1 MTSVLPAHAPVAER
15 PTPRPAQL
23 AAIQAPLG
31 PVLVLAGPGAGKTFC
46 LIGRIEH
53 YIRHHG
59 ISPERI
65 CALTFTNRAADEVA
79 SRLAREIGPETEAL
93 TRGTL
98 HSLCVRLLREHGSQV
113 AVPRTFGIADD
124 AYQLT
129 VLRRLKV
136 WKEPRRRWLLTAFER
151 HRLQGADLA
160 PDDARVL
167 ERYEE
172 YLATRNLLDFDQI
185 LLKTADLLRGW
196 PEAGIVIGGRW
207 DAVLVD
213 EFQDLDRTQYA
224 IVQRLAPHRNLFVVG
239 DDEQSI
245 FAWRGAEPEVLRKF
259 QREFGVQQPILLD
272 ANLRCSRQ
280 IFGAA
285 RRLLEANP
293 PLFEKAIEAE
303 RESPFAVRAQ
313 GFGDEIEE
321 LRWLLEDLRTDQ
333 QTSGLPWG
341 EYALLY
347 RRHDIGQRLEG
358 ALITA
363 GIPCALAPRQALVD
377 DEAVS
382 YVVRAL
388 RLMRAPDD
396 PVLAHSFAQL
406 VLPKSLMERIER
418 ESPADAAGFLERL
431 RHLARKEIREKPD
444 AKKLWRL
451 VYQIENL
458 RGLPEQFPTLDAIV
472 PALLSTRVGEYRS
485 ILEDRHEEL
494 SDPASDPAVVKLAGK
509 LGKAL
514 LGRQRV
520 WVEPGNGVGIAIRG
534 LLREAGVT
542 TVDYLLPESRPA
554 AEDLVITSDDAGA
567 LPLPLTI
574 FKALQ
579 YQLGSRISSEFDD
592 FVAFDLETTGK
603 DPAMDEIVEVG
614 AVRVRGGKIVDQ
626 FRQLVRPKVPIHP
639 EAEKVHGYSQASLAD
654 APTFEQI
661 WPLVRDF
668 LGNGVVVAHNGFNFD
683 IPMLR
688 RMAAGMPG
696 ADREPRWFD
705 TLPWAR
711 ELVPGVKAKLEFLAE
726 AFGVEHGRKHHAVDD
741 AIALVGV
748 ARELATRYLVRTRKS
763 LLVQH
768 LDYLGLALALTEDRA
783 RGKEGGLLFEL
794 SRPYT
799 LGRFSECL
807 DYYES
812 EQAILGGETLSLET
826 VVKRM
831 GGATAMRRIRQ
842 EKTAEQRYPMAMARL
857 RVLLD
862 ASRAETLEE
871 SLQRFLDRVAL
882 STSQGVEADP
892 HRVNLLTVHAAKGL
906 EFSRVY
912 VVGVEDRQFPG
923 TQELSRNETGKIEEA
938 RRLLYVGMTRAKDR
952 LVLTRVDRRNG
963 EDTGGAQFLAEM
975 RLHLSRDS

>member
-1 MTSVLPAHAPVAER
+1 VTEPGLAVLDARAER
-15 PTPRPAQL
+15 PSPRAAQL

-46 LIGRIEH
+46 LIGRIEY
-53 YIRHHG
+53 YIKQAG
-59 ISPERI
+59 IAPDRI

-79 SRLAREIGPETEAL
+79 HRLAREIGPETEAL

-98 HSLCVRLLREHGSQV
+98 HSLCVRLLREHGSPV
-113 AVPRTFGIADD
+113 GVGRAFGIADD
-124 AYQLT
+124 SYQHI

-136 WKEPRRRWLLTAFER
+136 WKEGRRKGLLLAFER
-151 HRLQGADLA
+151 HRLQSADL
-160 PDDARVL
+160 PLDEARLL

-172 YLATRNLLDFDQI
+172 YLASRNLLDFDQI
-185 LLKTADLLRGW
+185 LTKTRDLLLGS
-196 PEAGIVIGGRW
+196 PEAATAIAGRW
-207 DAVLVD
+207 DALLVD

-224 IVQRLAPHRNLFVVG
+224 IIQRLAPHRNLFVVG

-245 FAWRGAEPEVLRKF
+245 FAWRGAEPEVLVRF
-259 QREFGVQQPILLD
+259 QRELGIKAPILLD

-280 IFGAA
+280 IFSAA

-303 RESPFAVRAQ
+303 RDSPFPVRAQ
-313 GFGDEIEE
+313 GFADEVEE
-321 LRWLLEDLRTDQ
+321 LRWLLDDLRTDQ
-333 QTSGLPWG
+333 QASVLPWG
-341 EYALLY
+341 EYAFLY
-347 RRHDIGQRLEG
+347 RRHDIGARLEG

-363 GIPCALAPRQALVD
+363 GIPCCLAPRQALVD

-388 RLMRAPDD
+388 RLMRSPDD
-396 PVLAHSFAQL
+396 PVLAQSFAQL

-418 ESPADAAGFLERL
+418 ESPTDGAGFLDRL

-444 AKKLWRL
+444 ARKLWRL
-451 VYQIENL
+451 VYEIENL
-458 RGLPEQFPTLDAIV
+458 RTLPERHVTLDAIV

-485 ILEDRHEEL
+485 VLEERHEDL
-494 SDPASDPAVVKLAGK
+494 SDPASDPAVVRLAER
-509 LGKAL
+509 LGRAM

-534 LLREAGVT
+534 LLRAAGVT
-542 TVDYLLPESRPA
+542 TVEYLLPDRHPQPG
-554 AEDLVITSDDAGA
+554 DLVLAPTDAGA
-567 LPLPLTI
+567 LPLPLAV

-579 YQLGSRISSEFDD
+579 YHLGRRISSEFDD
-592 FVAFDLETTGK
+592 FVVFDLETTGK
-603 DPAMDEIVEVG
+603 DPAVDEIVEIG
-614 AVRVRGGKIVDQ
+614 AVRVHGGQIVEE
-626 FRQLVRPKVPIHP
+626 FRSLVRPRVPIHP
-639 EAEKVHGYSQASLAD
+639 DAQKVHGYSEAHLAD
-654 APTFEQI
+654 APSFAEI
-661 WPLVRDF
+661 WPAVRDF
-668 LGNGVVVAHNGFNFD
+668 LGDGVVVAHNGFNFD

-688 RMAAGMPG
+688 RMSAGLAG

-711 ELVPGVKAKLEFLAE
+711 ELVPGVRAKLENLAE
-726 AFGVEHGRKHHAVDD
+726 AFGVEHGRKHHALDD
-741 AIALVGV
+741 ATALVGV
-748 ARELATRYLVRTRKS
+748 TRELAGRYLVRTRKS

-768 LDYLGLALALTEDRA
+768 LDFLGLGLALTEDSA
-783 RGKEGGLLFEL
+783 LGKEGKLLCEL

-807 DYYES
+807 EFYES
-812 EQAILGGETLSLET
+812 ERFALGGETLSVDA
-826 VVKRM
+826 VVRRM
-831 GGATAMRRIRQ
+831 GGPTVLRRIRQ

-862 ASRAETLEE
+862 ASAAETLDA
-871 SLQRFLDRVAL
+871 SLELFLDRVAL

-923 TQELSRNETGKIEEA
+923 TTELSRHETSKIEEA

-952 LVLTRVDRRNG
+952 LVLTRVDRRGG
-963 EDTGGAQFLAEM
+963 EDTGGTQFLEEM
-975 RLHLSRDS
+975 GLEVGR